1 MQLSYYIKEIDFVS
15 NSRSNG
21 FVGSFKTADDW
32 INFVRLVIFV
42 AVIKQRKLKILI
54 YIYT

>member
-1 MQLSYYIKEIDFVS
+1 MQLSYHMKEINFVC

-21 FVGSFKTADDW
+21 FVGSFKTADNW
-32 INFVRLVIFV
+32 IDFVRLVIFA